1 MSLIDAIRKVRR
13 TPPRFEPDGD
23 PGPTVPLAGKKVLLV
38 YLFPALGDA
47 ILIGPV
53 AKALLDQ
60 GAAKVSLLVRKNA
73 ARILKTLD
81 LPLELLILP
90 DDLAVPAAD
99 LATAKGA
106 LKASLEKLEAQLE
119 KKGFDVAVDLT
130 FRADH
135 DARRWVITSQ
145 APVRLGWCAAD
156 EDADATGL
164 SHGTPD
170 VRHQAERHWS
180 RYQLLPMRGLGLT
193 RPSYDLPFTKDPK
206 AEAEADRLYGQKPR
220 RVLLIP
226 GARQE
231 ARRFPSEG
239 FEAIGRAALEHRAQ
253 LVIVGAP
260 EENALIK
267 ALQKTLGSGV
277 QSYTKK
283 DLPTLVSLVRQA
295 DVVITNDTGPMHLAF
310 LMDRPTIAI
319 FTYMSPVCWGPPHP
333 SPRAVVLNANA
344 GALDS
349 ARIGMYTR
357 AVIQDLERLLPRR
370 P

>member
-23 PGPTVPLAGKKVLLV
+23 PGPAVPLVGKKVLLV

-90 DDLAVPAAD
+90 EALAVPAEA
-99 LATAKGA
+99 LVAAKGE
-106 LKASLEKLEAQLE
+106 LKASLQKLEGQLE
-119 KKGFDVAVDLT
+119 KKRYDVAVDLT
-130 FRADH
+130 FRADQ
-135 DARRWVITSQ
+135 DARRWVIASH
-145 APVRLGWCAAD
+145 APVRLGWCGVA
-156 EDADATGL
+156 EDPDDSGL
-164 SHGTPD
+164 THGTPD
-170 VRHQAERHWS
+170 VRYQAERHWS
-180 RYQLLPMRGLGLT
+180 RYQLLPMRGLGLA
-193 RPSYDLPFTKDPK
+193 RPSYDLPFVKDPE
-206 AEAEADRLYGQKPR
+206 AEAEASALYGEKAR

-253 LVIVGAP
+253 LVIAGAP
-260 EENALIK
+260 DESPLIK
-267 ALQKTLGSGV
+267 ALQRSLGNAV
-277 QSYTKK
+277 RSYTQK
-283 DLPTLVSLVRQA
+283 DLSTLVALVRQA

-319 FTYMSPVCWGPPHP
+319 FTYMSPVCWGPPQP
-333 SPRAVVLNANA
+333 SPRAVVLNASA
-344 GALDS
+344 SALEP
-349 ARIGMYTR
+349 ARVGMYTR
-357 AVIQDLERLLPRR
+357 AVIHDLERLLPRH